1 MGFLCVQA
9 CVSLSHVSYA
19 FGGGGSLFSVC
30 FVLFW
35 FVRFLLSYLILLLV
49 LDAYFLMRTRKKDM
63 DLGERGSR
71 EDLGRGRGM
80 EP

>member
-1 MGFLCVQA
+1 MYKRVCLYHMFLM
-9 CVSLSHVSYA
+9 LL
-19 FGGGGSLFSVC
+19 GGGALF
-30 FVLFW
+30 FLFALYSSGL
-35 FVRFLLSYLILLLV
+35 FASYYLILLLV

>member
-9 CVSLSHVSYA
+9 CVSLSHVSCA
-19 FGGGGSLFSVC
+19 FWGGSLFSVC

-63 DLGERGSR
+63 DLGERGSG